1 MTNGSPSAIQVRAC
15 WPRSVRGSC
24 GEGGLT
30 PADPN
35 KACKRNVMRPS
46 ATRLSAMP
54 LTTWSARKRS
64 ESNAWSAATN
74 APPSAPPRRP
84 SHAEPV
90 QMANAAA
97 KKAPKDIAATIK
109 VLNAG
114 ARQIVA
120 ILEANDF
127 DIAKAAA
134 TAEFVKLSDD
144 PNLTAKG
151 DELDTY
157 LNDKCGIA
165 PDSSQVGV
173 LARCAWQVHT
183 LAGAR
188 AVDSN

>member
-1 MTNGSPSAIQVRAC
+1 MRTNLLHIALLLVPLSLVACGSD
-15 WPRSVRGSC
+15 SVPATATKGDAFCKAATTADAS
-24 GEGGLT
+24 GDALKALASDAT
-30 PADPN
+30 PADLE
-35 KACKRNVMRPS
+35 KALRDAI
-46 ATRLSAMP
+46 AT
-54 LTTWSARKRS
+54 
-64 ESNAWSAATN
+64 AT
-74 APPSAPPRRP
+74 
-84 SHAEPV
+84 
-90 QMANAAA
+90 AAA

-134 TAEFVKLSDD
+134 TDEFVKLSDD

-165 PDSSQVGV
+165 PD
-173 LARCAWQVHT
+173 
-183 LAGAR
+183 
-188 AVDSN
+188 